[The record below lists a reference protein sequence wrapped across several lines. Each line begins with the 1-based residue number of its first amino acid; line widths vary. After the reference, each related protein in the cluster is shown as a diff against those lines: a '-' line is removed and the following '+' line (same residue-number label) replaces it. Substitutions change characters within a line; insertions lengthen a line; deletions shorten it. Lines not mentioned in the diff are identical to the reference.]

1 MGIHDKMGNSM
12 AKVAV
17 DGAMNSVGL
26 GGDDKSSGGGG
37 ENSVVDGLT
46 EAAEGIYNG
55 VTLGAEQ
62 GVASYKVAK
71 SRNVADDLK
80 AKYKRDGPVSRTV
93 VDEKN
98 AQQKRERSKKTAESI
113 KAKYNK

>member
-1 MGIHDKMGNSM
+1 MGNDL
-12 AKVAV
+12 AKVAMG
-17 DGAMNSVGL
+17 GAMNSVGL
-26 GGDDKSSGGGG
+26 GEDKTSGGGG
-37 ENSVVDGLT
+37 GDNMVDGLT

-55 VTLGAEQ
+55 VTQGAEH
-62 GVASYKVAK
+62 GVSSYKVAK

-93 VDEKN
+93 VNDKN
-98 AQQKRERSKKTAESI
+98 AQQKREKSKKTADDI